1 MSTYA
6 DEIAK
11 SRRLTILVALSF
23 APGYTLNRAALRLFV
38 ERTGYI
44 TSADLLASE
53 CAWLAETGLIEQLE
67 LDAVRLT
74 DRGEDI
80 ALGRSQTPGVR
91 RPSPGETNGPR

>member
-1 MSTYA
+1 MSYA
-6 DEIAK
+6 DEVNAA
-11 SRRLTILVALSF
+11 RRLAILLSLYF
-23 APGYTLNRAALRLFV
+23 SPGYTLSRAALRHQV

-44 TSADLLASE
+44 TSADLMRAE
-53 CAWLAETGLIEQLE
+53 CAWLSEIGLIEPLE

-91 RPSPGETNGPR
+91 RPSPGETNGA